1 MARKKT
7 DNPFPDCIRV
17 REPNKEKLAELVLK
31 AKGENRSISAFAR
44 ECEVSTSTLSR
55 LINKETSKANS
66 DDLILAIAEKAN
78 PESGVTLEALLDA
91 HGLERYIIPGNHN
104 ITYTKFG
111 PLVEGK
117 YFTNLSNYYGTLKK
131 RAQWDGEDVVHVLRI
146 VTERIFQLKKSK
158 KLSENVEIGTNL
170 KAYTRDVWK
179 MYQWERDTQK
189 KKKSWQFYVQPSN
202 ERLFETLKKF
212 FGELYLTDMPECKSS
227 IITVREGE
235 FNAIRLLFKNRKI
248 KDCVSIILV
257 DLETDEV
264 VDEFQFPMLQ
274 EWDKKWMLK

>member
-17 REPNKEKLAELVLK
+17 REPNKEKLAELVLR

-55 LINKETSKANS
+55 LINMETSKANS

-91 HGLERYIIPGNHN
+91 HGLERYLIPGKSN

-117 YFTNLSNYYGTLKK
+117 YYTNLSNYYGTLKK
-131 RAQWDGEDVVHVLRI
+131 RAQWDGEDVVHAFRI

-158 KLSENVEIGTNL
+158 KLNENVEIGTNL

-179 MYQWERDTQK
+179 MYQWERDTK
-189 KKKSWQFYVQPSN
+189 KKKKNWQFYVQPSN
-202 ERLFETLKKF
+202 ESLFETLKKL
-212 FGELYLTDMPECKSS
+212 FGELYLTDMPKCKNS
-227 IITVREGE
+227 IITVCEGE
-235 FNAIRLLFKNRKI
+235 FNAIRLLLKNKEI
-248 KDCVSIILV
+248 KDCVSLILV
-257 DLETDEV
+257 DLDKDEV
-264 VDEFQFPMLQ
+264 VDEFQFPMFQ

>member
-17 REPNKEKLAELVLK
+17 REPNKQKLAELVLK

-55 LINKETSKANS
+55 LINMETSKANS

-91 HGLERYIIPGNHN
+91 HGLERYIIPGNPN

-131 RAQWDGEDVVHVLRI
+131 RTNWNGEDVVHVLRI

-179 MYQWERDTQK
+179 MYQWERDTK
-189 KKKSWQFYVQPSN
+189 RKKKSWQFYVQPN
-202 ERLFETLKKF
+202 DETLFETLKKF

-235 FNAIRLLFKNRKI
+235 FNAIRLMFKNRKI
-248 KDCVSIILV
+248 KDCVSLILV
-257 DLETDEV
+257 DLDKDEV
-264 VDEFQFPMLQ
+264 VDEFQFPMFQ
-274 EWDKKWMLK
+274 EWGKNWMLK